1 MVVLPGVFIS
11 PPVLA
16 VRVWPAATR
25 CRRRSDSGPLIC
37 PAGKTTAV
45 QEVSSRGPGHV
56 TAAAAERHVGT
67 PGGGAERARGNKR
80 KGKERK
86 GRKQQK
92 SKGKERTKERE
103 RKGKD
108 KRKGKERKGKER
120 PKGKERKGKEREKNE
135 K

>member
-1 MVVLPGVFIS
+1 MFFS

-16 VRVWPAATR
+16 LRVWPAATW

-67 PGGGAERARGNKR
+67 PGGGAERARGKDR

-86 GRKQQK
+86 EKRRKEK
-92 SKGKERTKERE
+92 GENKGKE
-103 RKGKD
+103 
-108 KRKGKERKGKER
+108 KRKG
-120 PKGKERKGKEREKNE
+120 REK
-135 K
+135 KK